1 MSVQPY
7 KTADGLQWRVRWR
20 EPDGKMRSRTTANK
34 REALAL
40 DADVKARK
48 FRGEVIPR
56 TSRDTLASAYEQWK
70 ELYAKPYLTKKTLI
84 RYEEAWEPHVKG
96 RHDHH
101 LLAEFVANPQL
112 FDEILAEMRERGVGN
127 ESQRKVLI
135 VMSSVFRAAVRWKKV
150 SINPVL
156 AVPKP
161 SGAPSRI
168 PHPFP
173 PIVIECIRIQMLH
186 RKNRDTTGARGL
198 ADASLVA
205 LMAYAG
211 LRPGEALAL
220 TWADIGQRTLAI
232 DKAVSLG
239 EEAPTKTRRS
249 RSVPLVDQLASD
261 MADLRTARGKPSD
274 DKLVFPARSG
284 EHWSKSQY
292 NNWRNRVWNPSIRK
306 VADSDPPQPR
316 LAKAIPYDCRSSFIS
331 LRLRAGDSPLEV
343 AKWAGH
349 SPQVMFSHYANVIDE
364 LVGEPV
370 LSAAEQIKR
379 AREAVIALEGREL
392 DKLVADLIQCP
403 TVQGRGGS
411 GRAARIF
418 FGDGRSDDEAEPF
431 HAAMRFAQEI
441 KAAERPSNN
450 PSNRVSKDPSK
461 TA

>member
-1 MSVQPY
+1 MSVQQY
-7 KTADGLQWRVRWR
+7 KTADGVQWRVRWR
-20 EPDGKMRSRTTANK
+20 DPDGKMRSRTTANK

-40 DADVKARK
+40 DADVKSRK

-56 TSRDTLASAYEQWK
+56 TSRDTLAAAYEQWK

-112 FDEILAEMRERGVGN
+112 FDEMLAEMRERGVGN

-135 VMSSVFRAAVRWKKV
+135 VMSSVFKAAVRWQKV
-150 SINPVL
+150 STNPVL

-161 SGAPSRI
+161 SGTPTRI

-173 PIVIECIRIQMLH
+173 PIVIERIRLQML
-186 RKNRDTTGARGL
+186 RRATRDVTGTRGL

-220 TWADIGQRTLAI
+220 TWADIGHRTLAI

-249 RSVPLVDQLASD
+249 RSVPLVEQLASD
-261 MADLRTARGKPSD
+261 LTELREACGNPTE

-284 EHWSKSQY
+284 GHWSKSQY
-292 NNWRNRVWNPSIRK
+292 NNWRNRVWNPVLK
-306 VADSDPPQPR
+306 KLAESDPPQPR
-316 LAKAIPYDCRSSFIS
+316 LAKAIPYDCRGSFIS
-331 LRLRAGDSPLEV
+331 LQLRAGTSPLEV

-370 LSAAEQIKR
+370 LSATEQIER
-379 AREAVIALEGREL
+379 AREAVGKLETQEL
-392 DKLVADLIQCP
+392 DKLVADLLEHP
-403 TVQGRGGS
+403 TVRYVHGG
-411 GRAARIF
+411 GPAILAARIF
-418 FGDGRSDDEAEPF
+418 FGDGRYEGEAETF
-431 HAAMRFAQEI
+431 NDALRVVQARI
-441 KAAERPSNN
+441 GAEAVERTSPD
-450 PSNRVSKDPSK
+450 V
-461 TA
+461 A